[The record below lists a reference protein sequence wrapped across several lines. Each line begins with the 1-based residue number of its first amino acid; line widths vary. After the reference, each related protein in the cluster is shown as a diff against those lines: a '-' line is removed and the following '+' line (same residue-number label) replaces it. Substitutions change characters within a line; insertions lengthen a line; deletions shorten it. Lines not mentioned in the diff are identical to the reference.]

1 MALTMRRAR
10 RSCAPRLRFLP
21 LYLFAVLALP
31 CLAIAQTPTGG
42 HPTVQKYFGKSDY
55 QIANDEV
62 SNSRGGG
69 RQATVDLAHEMFRSA
84 GISPTLADSLGFT
97 TRAVDA
103 QTAYWK
109 GNQSAFEEH
118 DVVSAVNG
126 FADELGLPSW
136 AHTDQTQIR
145 KLRVTL
151 LLDIPQLFVNTA
163 PPDSHH
169 RHQLLNDKMSP
180 MEAGYLATAMLFR
193 KTHSIDYQFSD
204 AERAQYMSKGKLA
217 LADEHLQ
224 REKFVQDILRGRSES
239 TSVADL
245 LPAVDHMFKSLGM
258 PQTSGA
264 SSANVPDA
272 GSSPLKGGL

>member
-1 MALTMRRAR
+1 
-10 RSCAPRLRFLP
+10 
-21 LYLFAVLALP
+21 
-31 CLAIAQTPTGG
+31 
-42 HPTVQKYFGKSDY
+42 
-55 QIANDEV
+55 
-62 SNSRGGG
+62 
-69 RQATVDLAHEMFRSA
+69 
-84 GISPTLADSLGFT
+84 
-97 TRAVDA
+97 
-103 QTAYWK
+103 
-109 GNQSAFEEH
+109 
-118 DVVSAVNG
+118 
-126 FADELGLPSW
+126 
-136 AHTDQTQIR
+136 
-145 KLRVTL
+145 
-151 LLDIPQLFVNTA
+151 
-163 PPDSHH
+163 
-169 RHQLLNDKMSP
+169 
-180 MEAGYLATAMLFR
+180 MLFR